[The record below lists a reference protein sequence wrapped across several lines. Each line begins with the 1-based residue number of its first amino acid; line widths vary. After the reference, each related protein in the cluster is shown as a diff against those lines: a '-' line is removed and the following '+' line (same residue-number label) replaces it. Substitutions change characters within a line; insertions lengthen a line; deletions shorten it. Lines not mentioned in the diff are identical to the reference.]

1 MNLFCGNYLRQKESH
16 AGSQGGTPKGIP
28 NQRSVSTQPF
38 KPSNA
43 KPLLNCASNDCSLGK
58 TSGTSSFFASGSR
71 FPSCDWMVVN
81 TLTSTF
87 TSHSID
93 WRSSLST
100 LLPMIN
106 WQPVEKKNIH
116 VFYKLLQRIFMTF
129 TIFVEHWVSCRGTF
143 CS

>member
-1 MNLFCGNYLRQKESH
+1 MLESLIRKVHKQRPFVSFKKAYSFSWQESFKLKCIVMNLFYGNYLRQKESH

-28 NQRSVSTQPF
+28 NQRSISTHPF
-38 KPSNA
+38 QAPNA
-43 KPLLNCASNDCSLGK
+43 KPLLNCFSNDCSLGK

-81 TLTSTF
+81 TLTSSF

-106 WQPVEKKNIH
+106 
-116 VFYKLLQRIFMTF
+116 
-129 TIFVEHWVSCRGTF
+129 
-143 CS
+143 

>member
-1 MNLFCGNYLRQKESH
+1 MLESLIRKVHKQRPFVSFKKAYSFSWQESFKLNCIVMNLFYGNYLRQKESH
-16 AGSQGGTPKGIP
+16 AGSQKGTPRGIP

-43 KPLLNCASNDCSLGK
+43 KPLLNCFSNDCSLGK

-106 WQPVEKKNIH
+106 
-116 VFYKLLQRIFMTF
+116 
-129 TIFVEHWVSCRGTF
+129 
-143 CS
+143 

>member
-1 MNLFCGNYLRQKESH
+1 MLESLIRKVHKQRPFVSFKKAYSFSWQESFKLSCIVMNLFYGNYLRQKESH
-16 AGSQGGTPKGIP
+16 AGSQKGTPRGIP

-43 KPLLNCASNDCSLGK
+43 KPLLNCCSNDCSLGN

-106 WQPVEKKNIH
+106 
-116 VFYKLLQRIFMTF
+116 
-129 TIFVEHWVSCRGTF
+129 
-143 CS
+143 

>member
-1 MNLFCGNYLRQKESH
+1 MLESLIRKVHKQRPFVSFKKAYSFSWQESFKLKCIVMNLFYGNYLRQKESH

-43 KPLLNCASNDCSLGK
+43 KPLLNCFSNDCSLGK
-58 TSGTSSFFASGSR
+58 TSGTSSFFTSGSR

-106 WQPVEKKNIH
+106 
-116 VFYKLLQRIFMTF
+116 
-129 TIFVEHWVSCRGTF
+129 
-143 CS
+143 

>member
-1 MNLFCGNYLRQKESH
+1 MLESLIRKVHKQRPFVSFKKAYSFSWQESFKLKCIVMNLFYGNYLRQKESH
-16 AGSQGGTPKGIP
+16 AGSQKGTPRGIP

-43 KPLLNCASNDCSLGK
+43 KPLLNCFSNDCSLGK

-106 WQPVEKKNIH
+106 
-116 VFYKLLQRIFMTF
+116 
-129 TIFVEHWVSCRGTF
+129 
-143 CS
+143 

>member
-1 MNLFCGNYLRQKESH
+1 MLESLIRKVHKQRPFVSFKKAYSFSWQESLKLSCIVMNLFYGNYLRQKESH
-16 AGSQGGTPKGIP
+16 AGSQKGTPRGIP

-43 KPLLNCASNDCSLGK
+43 KPLLNCCSNDCSLGK

-106 WQPVEKKNIH
+106 
-116 VFYKLLQRIFMTF
+116 
-129 TIFVEHWVSCRGTF
+129 
-143 CS
+143 